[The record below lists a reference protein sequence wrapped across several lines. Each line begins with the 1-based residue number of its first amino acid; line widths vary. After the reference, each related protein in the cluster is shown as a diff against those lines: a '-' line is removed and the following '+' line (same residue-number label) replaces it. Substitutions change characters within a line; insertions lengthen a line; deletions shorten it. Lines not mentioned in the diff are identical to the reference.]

1 MRKFYKRKK
10 TTSIKWIKIVLFFLV
25 FYISFT
31 VIKNKI
37 EMTDPNELNVNNE
50 EVVESLKPVFE
61 YGIQLDSFKVIKEV
75 VLNGENISGIW
86 ARYNMFFLKDDIL
99 KKSSEVFDFV
109 KNLKASNNYTVL
121 LKSDTARYFIYEL
134 DKINYVV
141 VDVCD
146 RDNIYVYRDAKEVIT
161 KPMFSQAVITS
172 SLSEACSDENISQ
185 KLSQEISE
193 IYAWTIDF
201 FTIQQGDVFK
211 VYYENNYIDSCGK
224 EKYIGVG
231 KILAAEF
238 VHKNKSFY
246 AFYFEQN
253 SSYGEYFDENGMT
266 LRKAFLKAPLNYY
279 RISSRY
285 SKNRKHP
292 VTGQWKGHFGTDYAA
307 PTGTPI
313 MTTANGTIE
322 TASYTKY
329 NGYYVKVRHN
339 STYSTQYLHMSKI
352 KSNIKKG
359 VYVRQGDI
367 IGYVG
372 STGLATGPHVCYR
385 FWKNGVQVDP
395 YKQNLPPGDPIEEK
409 NKAKFLQYKD
419 NLLLKLTQTQTQM

>member
-10 TTSIKWIKIVLFFLV
+10 ITTIKWIKIILFFLL

-31 VIKNKI
+31 VIKNKT
-37 EMTDPNELNVNNE
+37 ENTDSNELNENKE
-50 EVVESLKPVFE
+50 EVVESRKPVFE

-75 VLNGENISGIW
+75 VLSGQNISGIW
-86 ARYNMFFLKDDIL
+86 ANYNMFFLKDDIL
-99 KKSSEVFDFV
+99 TKSSEVFDFI
-109 KNLKASNNYTVL
+109 KNLKATNNYTVL

-141 VDVCD
+141 VDVCN
-146 RDNIYVYRDAKEVIT
+146 RDNIAVYKGTKEVIT
-161 KPMFSQAVITS
+161 RPMFSQAVITS
-172 SLSEACSDENISQ
+172 SLSEACSDNNISQ

-193 IYAWTIDF
+193 VYAWTIDF
-201 FTIQQGDVFK
+201 FTIQEGDIFK

-246 AFYFEQN
+246 AFYFKQN
-253 SSYGEYFDENGMT
+253 GNYGEYFDENGMT

-307 PTGTPI
+307 PKGTPI

-322 TASYTKY
+322 KASFTKY
-329 NGYYVKVRHN
+329 NGYYVKVKHN

-359 VYVRQGDI
+359 VYVKQGDI

-409 NKAKFLQYKD
+409 NKAKFLQYKE
-419 NLLLKLTQTQTQM
+419 NLLLKLTQTQM

>member
-10 TTSIKWIKIVLFFLV
+10 TNKIKWIKIVLFFLV
-25 FYISFT
+25 FYISFAL
-31 VIKNKI
+31 IKNKTEI
-37 EMTDPNELNVNNE
+37 TDSNELNINND
-50 EVVESLKPVFE
+50 VAVEIRKPVFE
-61 YGIQLDSFKVIKEV
+61 YGIQLDSFKIIKEV
-75 VLNGENISGIW
+75 VLSGENISGIW
-86 ARYNMFFLKDDIL
+86 ANYNMFFLKDDIL
-99 KKSSEVFDFV
+99 KKSSEVFDFI
-109 KNLKASNNYTVL
+109 KNLKATNNYTVL

-146 RDNIYVYRDAKEVIT
+146 RDNIDVYKGVKQVIT

-172 SLSEACSDENISQ
+172 SLSEACSEKNISQ

-201 FTIQQGDVFK
+201 FTIQEGDIFK

-238 VHKNKSFY
+238 VHKNQSFY

-253 SSYGEYFDENGMT
+253 GNYGEYFDENGMT

-307 PTGTPI
+307 PKGTPI

-322 TASYTKY
+322 TASFTKY
-329 NGYYVKVRHN
+329 NGYYVKVKHN

-359 VYVRQGDI
+359 VFVKQGDI

-395 YKQNLPPGDPIEEK
+395 YKQKLPPGDPIEEK
-409 NKAKFLQYKD
+409 NKVKFLQYKD
-419 NLLLKLTQTQTQM
+419 SLLLKLTQTQM

>member
-10 TTSIKWIKIVLFFLV
+10 TNKIKWIKIVLFFLV
-25 FYISFT
+25 FYISFAL
-31 VIKNKI
+31 IKNKTEI
-37 EMTDPNELNVNNE
+37 TDSNELNINND
-50 EVVESLKPVFE
+50 VAVEIRKPVFE
-61 YGIQLDSFKVIKEV
+61 YGIQLDSFKIIKEV
-75 VLNGENISGIW
+75 VLSGENISGIW
-86 ARYNMFFLKDDIL
+86 ANYNMFFLKDDIL
-99 KKSSEVFDFV
+99 KKSSEVFDFI
-109 KNLKASNNYTVL
+109 KNLKATNNYTVL

-146 RDNIYVYRDAKEVIT
+146 RDNIDVYKGVKQVIT
-161 KPMFSQAVITS
+161 KPMFSQSVITS
-172 SLSEACSDENISQ
+172 SLSEACSEKNISQ

-201 FTIQQGDVFK
+201 FTIQEGDIFK

-238 VHKNKSFY
+238 VHKNQSFY

-253 SSYGEYFDENGMT
+253 GNYGEYFDENGMT

-307 PTGTPI
+307 PKGTPI

-322 TASYTKY
+322 TASFTKY
-329 NGYYVKVRHN
+329 NGYYVKVKHN

-359 VYVRQGDI
+359 VFVKQGDI

-395 YKQNLPPGDPIEEK
+395 YKQKLPPGEPIEEK
-409 NKAKFLQYKD
+409 NKVKFLQYKD
-419 NLLLKLTQTQTQM
+419 SLLLKLTQTQM